1 MRIIMEQNNQLVKDI
16 KKIEQCRIC
25 QNNNLKH
32 ILGLGNQHLVDFL
45 DNKEDINYVAP
56 LELVLCS
63 KKDNGC
69 GLLQLQHTV
78 PPDLLYRKFW
88 YKSGVNQTIRDDL
101 EDIVRKAEK
110 KIDLHDGDFVI
121 DIGANDGTL
130 LRFYKNS
137 SLKLIGFEP
146 ATNLL
151 EEASSGTFKIFN
163 EYFNSR
169 IFEESFGNKKAKII
183 TSISIFYDLD
193 NPHDFVEDI
202 AKILDENGIWILQ
215 MNYLVTMLENFAFD
229 NIVHEHLEYYSLQSL
244 EHLLDKHGLEVFDV
258 EQNNIN
264 GGSIRAF
271 IKFKDSKKF
280 SISKR
285 VDDVIAYETKIGLS
299 DEKTYL
305 DFAEQI
311 KSLKQQTCK
320 FIKDEIDNG
329 RKFYVYGASTR
340 GNTLLQYYGLNSQFI
355 QAASER
361 NPAKWGKYIVGSM
374 IPIISEEQARLEKP
388 DYFLILPWYFAD
400 EFVNRERKFLD
411 DGGKFLIPLPQFK
424 LIDSNNS

>member
-1 MRIIMEQNNQLVKDI
+1 M
-16 KKIEQCRIC
+16 
-25 QNNNLKH
+25 
-32 ILGLGNQHLVDFL
+32 
-45 DNKEDINYVAP
+45 
-56 LELVLCS
+56 
-63 KKDNGC
+63 GC
-69 GLLQLQHTV
+69 GLLQLKHTV

-88 YKSGVNQTIRDDL
+88 YKSGVNQTIRNDL
-101 EDIVRKAEK
+101 EDIVRKVEE
-110 KIDLHDGDFVI
+110 KIDLHDDDFVI

-151 EEASSGTFKIFN
+151 EEANSGTFKIFN
-163 EYFNSR
+163 EYFNSKT
-169 IFEESFGNKKAKII
+169 FEESFGDEKAKII

-202 AKILDENGIWILQ
+202 TKILDENGIWILQ

-271 IKFKDSKKF
+271 IKFKNSNKF
-280 SISKR
+280 SVSKR
-285 VDDVIAYETKIGLS
+285 VNDVIAYEKKIKLS

-305 DFAEQI
+305 DFAEKI

-320 FIKDEIDNG
+320 FIKDEINNG
-329 RKFYVYGASTR
+329 KKFYVYGASTR
-340 GNTLLQYYGLNSQFI
+340 GNTLLQYYGLNLQFI
-355 QAASER
+355 QGASER

-388 DYFLILPWYFAD
+388 DYFLVLPWYFAD
-400 EFVNRERKFLD
+400 EFVSREKKFLEG
-411 DGGKFLIPLPQFK
+411 GGKFLIPLPQFK
-424 LIDSNNS
+424 LIDSSNL

>member
-1 MRIIMEQNNQLVKDI
+1 MEQNNQLVKDI
-16 KKIEQCRIC
+16 RKIEQCRIC
-25 QNNNLKH
+25 QNKNLKH
-32 ILGLGNQHLVDFL
+32 ILRLGNQYLVDFL
-45 DNKEDINYVAP
+45 DNKEDVNYVAP

-110 KIDLHDGDFVI
+110 KIDLYDGDFVI

-137 SLKLIGFEP
+137 SLKLVGFEP

-202 AKILDENGIWILQ
+202 IKILDENGIWILQ

-271 IKFKDSKKF
+271 IKFKDSNKF

-285 VDDVIAYETKIGLS
+285 VNDVMAYETKLGLS

-305 DFAEQI
+305 DFAKQI

-320 FIKDEIDNG
+320 FIKEEINNG
-329 RKFYVYGASTR
+329 KKIYVYGASTR
-340 GNTLLQYYGLNSQFI
+340 GNTLLQYYGLDSQFI

-388 DYFLILPWYFAD
+388 DYFLVLPWYFAD
-400 EFVNRERKFLD
+400 EFVSREKKFLEN
-411 DGGKFLIPLPQFK
+411 GGKFLIPLPQFK

>member
-1 MRIIMEQNNQLVKDI
+1 MEQNNQLVKGI
-16 KKIEQCRIC
+16 RKIEQCRIC
-25 QNNNLKH
+25 QNKNLKH
-32 ILGLGNQHLVDFL
+32 ILRLGNQYLVDFL
-45 DNKEDINYVAP
+45 DNKEDTNYVAP

-101 EDIVRKAEK
+101 EDIVRKVEE
-110 KIDLHDGDFVI
+110 KIDLHDDDFVI

-151 EEASSGTFKIFN
+151 EEANSGTFKIFN
-163 EYFNSR
+163 EYFNSKT
-169 IFEESFGNKKAKII
+169 FEESFGNKKAKII

-202 AKILDENGIWILQ
+202 TKILDENGIWILQ

-271 IKFKDSKKF
+271 IKFNDSNKF
-280 SISKR
+280 SVSKR
-285 VDDVIAYETKIGLS
+285 VNDVIAYEKKIKLS

-305 DFAEQI
+305 DFAEKI

-320 FIKDEIDNG
+320 FIKDEINNG
-329 RKFYVYGASTR
+329 KKFYVYGASTR
-340 GNTLLQYYGLNSQFI
+340 GNTLLQYYGLNLQFI
-355 QAASER
+355 QGASER

-374 IPIISEEQARLEKP
+374 IPIVSEEQARLEKP
-388 DYFLILPWYFAD
+388 DYFLVLPWYFAD
-400 EFVNRERKFLD
+400 EFVSRERKFLEG
-411 DGGKFLIPLPQFK
+411 GGKFLIPLPQFK
-424 LIDSNNS
+424 LIDSSNL

>member
-1 MRIIMEQNNQLVKDI
+1 
-16 KKIEQCRIC
+16 
-25 QNNNLKH
+25 
-32 ILGLGNQHLVDFL
+32 
-45 DNKEDINYVAP
+45 
-56 LELVLCS
+56 
-63 KKDNGC
+63 
-69 GLLQLQHTV
+69 
-78 PPDLLYRKFW
+78 
-88 YKSGVNQTIRDDL
+88 
-101 EDIVRKAEK
+101 
-110 KIDLHDGDFVI
+110 VI

-151 EEASSGTFKIFN
+151 EEANSGTFKIFN
-163 EYFNSR
+163 EYFNSKT
-169 IFEESFGNKKAKII
+169 FEESFGDKKAKII

-202 AKILDENGIWILQ
+202 TKILDENGIWILQ

-271 IKFKDSKKF
+271 IKFKNSNKF
-280 SISKR
+280 SVSKR
-285 VDDVIAYETKIGLS
+285 VNDVIAYEKKIKLS

-305 DFAEQI
+305 DFAEKI

-320 FIKDEIDNG
+320 FIKDEINNG
-329 RKFYVYGASTR
+329 KKFYVYGASTR
-340 GNTLLQYYGLNSQFI
+340 GNTLLQYYGLNLQFI
-355 QAASER
+355 QGASER

-388 DYFLILPWYFAD
+388 DYFLVLPWYFAD
-400 EFVNRERKFLD
+400 EFVSRERKFLEG
-411 DGGKFLIPLPQFK
+411 GGKFLIPLPQFK
-424 LIDSNNS
+424 LIDSSNL

>member
-1 MRIIMEQNNQLVKDI
+1 
-16 KKIEQCRIC
+16 
-25 QNNNLKH
+25 
-32 ILGLGNQHLVDFL
+32 VDFL
-45 DNKEDINYVAP
+45 DNKEDIDYVAP

-63 KKDNGC
+63 KKDMGC
-69 GLLQLQHTV
+69 GLLQLKHTV

-88 YKSGVNQTIRDDL
+88 YKSGVNQTIRNDL
-101 EDIVRKAEK
+101 EDIVRKAEE
-110 KIDLHDGDFVI
+110 KIDLHDDDFVI

-151 EEASSGTFKIFN
+151 EEANSGTFKIFN
-163 EYFNSR
+163 EYFNSKT
-169 IFEESFGNKKAKII
+169 FEESFGDKKAKII

-202 AKILDENGIWILQ
+202 TKILDENGIWILQ

-258 EQNNIN
+258 DQNNIN
-264 GGSIRAF
+264 GGSIRTF
-271 IKFKDSKKF
+271 IKFKNSNKF

-285 VDDVIAYETKIGLS
+285 VNDVIAYEKKIKLS

-305 DFAEQI
+305 DFAEKI

-320 FIKDEIDNG
+320 FIKDEINNG
-329 RKFYVYGASTR
+329 KKFYVYGASTR
-340 GNTLLQYYGLNSQFI
+340 GNTLLQYYGLNLQFI
-355 QAASER
+355 QGAAER

-388 DYFLILPWYFAD
+388 DYFLVLPWYFAD
-400 EFVNRERKFLD
+400 EFVSRERKFLEG
-411 DGGKFLIPLPQFK
+411 GGKFLIPLPQFK
-424 LIDSNNS
+424 LIDSSNL

>member
-1 MRIIMEQNNQLVKDI
+1 MEQNNQLVKDI
-16 KKIEQCRIC
+16 RKIEQCRIC
-25 QNNNLKH
+25 QNKNLKH
-32 ILGLGNQHLVDFL
+32 ILRLGNQYLVDFL
-45 DNKEDINYVAP
+45 DNKEDVNYVAP

-110 KIDLHDGDFVI
+110 KIDLYDGDFVI

-130 LRFYKNS
+130 LRFYNNS
-137 SLKLIGFEP
+137 SLKLVGFEP

-202 AKILDENGIWILQ
+202 IKILDENGIWILQ

-271 IKFKDSKKF
+271 IKFKDSNKF

-285 VDDVIAYETKIGLS
+285 VNDVMAYETKLGLS

-305 DFAEQI
+305 DFANQI

-320 FIKDEIDNG
+320 FIKEEINNG
-329 RKFYVYGASTR
+329 KKIYVYGASTR
-340 GNTLLQYYGLNSQFI
+340 GNTLLQYYGLDSQFI

-388 DYFLILPWYFAD
+388 DYFLVLPWYFAD
-400 EFVNRERKFLD
+400 EFVSREKKFLEN
-411 DGGKFLIPLPQFK
+411 GGKFLIPLPQFK

>member
-1 MRIIMEQNNQLVKDI
+1 MPITMEQNIQLVKGI
-16 KKIEQCRIC
+16 KNIERCRIC

-32 ILGLGNQHLVDFL
+32 ILTLGNQYLVDFL
-45 DNKEDINYVAP
+45 DQKEDANYVSP

-63 KKDNGC
+63 KKDGGC

-78 PPDLLYRKFW
+78 PPDLLYRRFW
-88 YKSGVNQTIRDDL
+88 YKSGVNQTIRNDL
-101 EDIVRKAEK
+101 EDIVRKVEE
-110 KIDLHDGDFVI
+110 KIDLHDNDFVI

-151 EEASSGTFKIFN
+151 EEANSGTFKIFN
-163 EYFNSR
+163 EYFNSKT
-169 IFEESFGNKKAKII
+169 FEESFGDKKAKII

-202 AKILDENGIWILQ
+202 TKILDENGIWILQ

-271 IKFKDSKKF
+271 IKFKNSNKF
-280 SISKR
+280 SVSKR
-285 VDDVIAYETKIGLS
+285 VNDVIAYEKKIKLS

-305 DFAEQI
+305 DFAEKI

-320 FIKDEIDNG
+320 FIKDEINNG
-329 RKFYVYGASTR
+329 KKFYVYGASTR
-340 GNTLLQYYGLNSQFI
+340 GNTLLQYYGLNLQFI
-355 QAASER
+355 QGASER

-388 DYFLILPWYFAD
+388 DYFLVLPWYFAD
-400 EFVNRERKFLD
+400 EFVSRERKFLEG
-411 DGGKFLIPLPQFK
+411 GGKFLIPLPQFK
-424 LIDSNNS
+424 LIDSSNL